1 MRRAIVTSFPDERTA
16 VLMTPDLDFVRVR
29 RDPAMAVGAAVD
41 LDAMTPL
48 RLRSAVPVVA
58 GGGGRRRHPRLW
70 RSAAGVAAA
79 CLLAVSALV
88 AVQSSAAFA
97 MPYAYVS
104 VDINPSVEFVVSHH
118 DRVLQVIALDAAGAR
133 LTERADY
140 VGKPIVVAVD
150 EYVAQA
156 VKAGLAAPEPTVI
169 VTAASAHRRDRA
181 HMRQLTEVVA
191 GGLSPLLRAQDGDMA
206 ALVVSQDVLKAAL
219 TYRVSPGRLALYVE
233 AKLRG
238 VRVAWPLIVKG
249 KLAAAVG
256 GAKELAKLMT
266 DLHADKTLGDV
277 LRKVA
282 ADAPARADV
291 AKLLA
296 RAAVVVQPRSA
307 SLVSS
312 RVAVDRGQ
320 SAGTDVHD
328 VSQAAKRPS
337 GPSVP
342 AVAPGG
348 PSTAHATPPAKPA
361 PAPAVVPAAPKV
373 PVPGPSAAPAPAKH
387 KPPAQHKPPTGKGSG
402 GAPPTGKGPGGAP
415 PTGKG
420 SGGAPPTGKG
430 SGGTPPAGKGP
441 GGTPPAGKVSGGAA
455 PAGKGSGGAAP
466 TGKGPGGAPP
476 AGKGPGGAPP
486 AGKGPG
492 GAGHHGP

>member
-16 VLMTPDLDFVRVR
+16 VLMTSDLDFVRVR
-29 RDPAMAVGAAVD
+29 RHPAMALGDAVD
-41 LDAMTPL
+41 LDAMTPR
-48 RLRSAVPVVA
+48 RLPPALPVVA
-58 GGGGRRRHPRLW
+58 GGGRRRPRLW

-88 AVQSSAAFA
+88 AVQSRAAFA

-118 DRVLQVIALDAAGAR
+118 DRVLEVIALDAAGAR

-150 EYVAQA
+150 EYVTQA

-181 HMRQLTEVVA
+181 HMRQLTDVVA
-191 GGLSPLLRAQDGDMA
+191 GGLSPLLRAQDGDLA
-206 ALVVSQDVLKAAL
+206 ALVVSRNVLKAAL
-219 TYRVSPGRLALYVE
+219 AYRVSPGRLALYVE

-256 GAKELAKLMT
+256 GAKELEKLMT
-266 DLHADKTLGDV
+266 DLHADKTLSDV

-296 RAAVVVQPRSA
+296 RVAVVVPPRGA
-307 SLVSS
+307 SLASS
-312 RVAVDRGQ
+312 HVAVDRGQ
-320 SAGTDVHD
+320 SAETDVHD

-342 AVAPGG
+342 AVAPGR
-348 PSTAHATPPAKPA
+348 PANAHATPPGGAISQLPA
-361 PAPAVVPAAPKV
+361 LVPAAPKV
-373 PVPGPSAAPAPAKH
+373 PAPGPTGAPRPAKH
-387 KPPAQHKPPTGKGSG
+387 KPPAQHKTP
-402 GAPPTGKGPGGAP
+402 GKGPGSAP
-415 PTGKG
+415 P
-420 SGGAPPTGKG
+420 S
-430 SGGTPPAGKGP
+430 GKGP
-441 GGTPPAGKVSGGAA
+441 GSA
-455 PAGKGSGGAAP
+455 PAS
-466 TGKGPGGAPP
+466 GKGPGGAPP

-486 AGKGPG
+486 SGKGPG
-492 GAGHHGP
+492 GAGQHGH